1 MMKKFYIIIFLL
13 VFNMFIS
20 VCRAEENICE
30 IVCPDKQP
38 QITDNENFLAKI
50 SAVSFISQHIVEIA
64 IQNGL
69 NNELNSNIKAD
80 LEIFNLKSLKNG
92 EFKNLSL
99 KSKNLQYKALSLS
112 DFQAETICPYNKVVY
127 QNKKIYYPV
136 ELPFKFKANMTN
148 QDILN
153 VFNSEEFKSEILKKP
168 VKINGLKVF
177 EMRTPDMEIKD
188 GLIYLT
194 IPFKTLFGSVRIKTK
209 AQIEVINNK
218 IVLRNIFFNSKSNII
233 DDSMLTPILE
243 GINPITFASKVLNG
257 KYCKVNITS
266 AKIVGDKIQTEGVFI
281 INKNYGGENE

>member
-1 MMKKFYIIIFLL
+1 
-13 VFNMFIS
+13 
-20 VCRAEENICE
+20 
-30 IVCPDKQP
+30 
-38 QITDNENFLAKI
+38 
-50 SAVSFISQHIVEIA
+50 
-64 IQNGL
+64 
-69 NNELNSNIKAD
+69 
-80 LEIFNLKSLKNG
+80 
-92 EFKNLSL
+92 
-99 KSKNLQYKALSLS
+99 
-112 DFQAETICPYNKVVY
+112 
-127 QNKKIYYPV
+127 
-136 ELPFKFKANMTN
+136 MTN

-153 VFNSEEFKSEILKKP
+153 VFNSEEFKNEILKKP

-194 IPFKTLFGSVRIKTK
+194 IPFKTLFGSVKIKTK
-209 AQIEVINNK
+209 TQIEVINNK

-233 DDSMLTPILE
+233 NDSMLTPILE